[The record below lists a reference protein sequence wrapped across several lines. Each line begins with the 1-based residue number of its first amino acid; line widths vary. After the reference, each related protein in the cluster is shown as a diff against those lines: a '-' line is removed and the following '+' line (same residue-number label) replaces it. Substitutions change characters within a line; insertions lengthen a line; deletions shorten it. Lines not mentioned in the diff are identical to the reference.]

1 VAPKVAGISW
11 RCEPPEILGKPM
23 LTYHELNLIFRA
35 LADPNRRYLF
45 ERLCDQDEESV
56 SALTEPL
63 PISRQAVLQHLA
75 VLENNGLIRTEKR
88 DRVRWCRIEP
98 RALALLDQ
106 WLREYRGHFERRQAP
121 RR

>member
-1 VAPKVAGISW
+1 
-11 RCEPPEILGKPM
+11 M

-35 LADPNRRYLF
+35 LADPSRRYLF
-45 ERLCDQDEESV
+45 ERLCDEDEESV

-98 RALALLDQ
+98 RALALLDR
-106 WLREYRGHFERRQAP
+106 WLCEYRGHFERRQA
-121 RR
+121 RRR